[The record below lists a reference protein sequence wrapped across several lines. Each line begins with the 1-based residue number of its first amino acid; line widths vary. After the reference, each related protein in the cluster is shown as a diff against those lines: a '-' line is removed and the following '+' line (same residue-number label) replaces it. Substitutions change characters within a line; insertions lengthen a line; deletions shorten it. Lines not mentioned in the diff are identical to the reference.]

1 MIAAASTHATPG
13 AASTHPTLR
22 GSAAHF
28 FVADVASPA
37 LDDADLHHARTVL
50 RLGADE
56 TVTVCD
62 GAGAWRPCTMRRDGT
77 LAPGGDVAHEPAPR
91 WPLLVA
97 FAPVK
102 GERPEW
108 TVQKLVELGID
119 AIVPLAATARAVV
132 RWDGER
138 GGRHLE
144 RLRRVAREAAMQ
156 SRRTRLPVVHDAM
169 PLATLG
175 TAAGPLASLGTAAG
189 PLAIADPSGAPLDAT
204 HRAVAIGPE
213 GGFTDDEMGDA
224 PRVALADGILRA
236 ETAAL
241 AAATLMTHL
250 RRTSP

>member
-1 MIAAASTHATPG
+1 
-13 AASTHPTLR
+13 
-22 GSAAHF
+22 
-28 FVADVASPA
+28 
-37 LDDADLHHARTVL
+37 
-50 RLGADE
+50 
-56 TVTVCD
+56 
-62 GAGAWRPCTMRRDGT
+62 MRRDGT
-77 LAPGGDVAHEPAPR
+77 LAPGGDVAHEPPPR

-119 AIVPLAATARAVV
+119 AIIPLAATARAVV

-156 SRRTRLPVVHDAM
+156 SRRTRLPVVHDA
-169 PLATLG
+169 T
-175 TAAGPLASLGTAAG
+175 PLASLGTASG
-189 PLAIADPSGAPLDAT
+189 PLAIADPSGTPLDAT